1 VRNGLVEGVSLRAVL
16 RESEAMAPEAAA
28 SVLAGM
34 LVTLAV
40 VHGDVRPEH
49 VSVDGAGAIALTDFG
64 GAGARFVPNSPSYM
78 APERLEGGLAT
89 ESADVFSATAVFFE
103 CLTNESPFVAA
114 TRDDLAALHE
124 YAEVI
129 AEFAPAEMRTLAQ
142 HGLAPDPARR
152 AATPHTFLDEVTA
165 TASAEYGA
173 DWQQRGRAL
182 LSGWAAAAARAQGS
196 ELAAPVGRAGLAEAP
211 PVGEPIDEALLGAG
225 EAAEAAGATADAGT
239 EAAQEMP
246 PPMGEPIDAELFAT
260 ELPEIELPETKLPE
274 TEEVAPAATP
284 ADPKP
289 VADQPETGPATNEAA
304 DDKDYDWFTGTAKN
318 PAEPV
323 GAEADVLAA
332 FDGARTG
339 RTTDPEAD
347 PYTPSGFDVFAGR
360 SGGTAAQ
367 AEAKSDAKSEAEAE
381 PVSGHWDEPAAGPEP
396 ADEAVESAGAWDGIA
411 GEQDSEP
418 EAQTEA
424 AADEDDPAEVAEPV
438 DETDSLTE
446 VAEPIEDALIEPAD
460 AAEPMEAAASEDM
473 LAEAA
478 SVADSPAEE
487 APVEEAP
494 VEAADDE
501 TDALADAAEDA
512 PAEDAPAEPAE
523 VAADDL
529 GEEDDSEF
537 EPLIEDSSELLAA
550 FDAFAPSTPAAAPEL
565 ETPTEAEAEL
575 GTESEPEAT
584 LESEPEAEPEP
595 EIETESES
603 EPEAEPEAELEAE
616 AQPEAEATTEATA
629 EPESALEP
637 EADSDSEPEPD
648 SKSDLSPT
656 TPADF
661 EDDWVFPAKP
671 SPKVPR
677 SLSAFAVSLPSLPRP
692 QEAEEPK
699 APVQT
704 SAPDDW
710 FRPGVAE
717 PVGEDAH
724 HTQVLNPDRDN
735 TLESEATR
743 MFDEVPVEVAEGAGK
758 SPVAAEAAARDDED
772 DDDFEDFDDYTAPG
786 GPGGPRRKTLVGAVT
801 TAVLLVAGAAAAVM
815 LGGSGKAPEG
825 TGATPSQTASSS
837 APAATAAPSP
847 TGTSDVGDAPSSASA
862 PSSHHSS
869 THSRSKA
876 SSPSSTSHSSSEEAT
891 TQSSSSN
898 SPTDHSS
905 SSQNPTSSASTTP
918 SSSCS
923 TGILGL
929 PDCGGGSSGGGGG
942 PTTTTSSKSSG
953 N

>member
-1 VRNGLVEGVSLRAVL
+1 MRNGLVEGVSLRAVL

-49 VSVDGAGAIALTDFG
+49 VSVDSAGAIALTDFG

-78 APERLEGGLAT
+78 APERLQGGLAT

-129 AEFAPAEMRTLAQ
+129 AEFAPPEMRTLAQ

-182 LSGWAAAAARAQGS
+182 LSGWAAAAARAQGA
-196 ELAAPVGRAGLAEAP
+196 ELAAPAGRAGLAEALAEAP

-225 EAAEAAGATADAGT
+225 DGDAAEAADAGT

-246 PPMGEPIDAELFAT
+246 PPIGEPIDA
-260 ELPEIELPETKLPE
+260 ELPETKLPE

-284 ADPKP
+284 ADPEP
-289 VADQPETGPATNEAA
+289 VADQPETSPGANEAA

-339 RTTDPEAD
+339 RTTDPEPD

-360 SGGTAAQ
+360 SGGIAAQ
-367 AEAKSDAKSEAEAE
+367 AEAKNEAKSEAKSEAEAE

-418 EAQTEA
+418 EAQAEA

-460 AAEPMEAAASEDM
+460 AAEPMEAAASEDV

-550 FDAFAPSTPAAAPEL
+550 FDAFAPSTPAAAPEPELEL

-575 GTESEPEAT
+575 ETESEPEAEAA
-584 LESEPEAEPEP
+584 LESGPEPEAEP
-595 EIETESES
+595 EIETESEP
-603 EPEAEPEAELEAE
+603 EPEADLEAE
-616 AQPEAEATTEATA
+616 AEATA

-637 EADSDSEPEPD
+637 EADADADADSKPDSKPDSEP
-648 SKSDLSPT
+648 DLSPT
-656 TPADF
+656 TPADL

-772 DDDFEDFDDYTAPG
+772 DDDFEDFEDFDDYTAPG

-837 APAATAAPSP
+837 APAATAAPTP
-847 TGTSDVGDAPSSASA
+847 TGTSDGGDTPSSAGA
-862 PSSHHSS
+862 PSSHRSS